1 MSKVKQMHMKQ
12 LEDEFELELS
22 YKEWLRDNFS
32 EPSEDELNG
41 MEEDSLK
48 SSTEKNHIITHYS
61 LIPANNIDFFPP
73 YSA

>member
-32 EPSEDELNG
+32 EPDDTELDEMEQDFKLKPHFGKNRIIATRSLN
-41 MEEDSLK
+41 
-48 SSTEKNHIITHYS
+48 NPNYNPIH
-61 LIPANNIDFFPP
+61 
-73 YSA
+73 SA